1 MGFFDFLTARKHGD
15 LRHAR
20 LEPPLPFDGFAQRI
34 KPVAD
39 WGALVL
45 PDEGRRTLREIAAH
59 VRRRP
64 RLHERWGFF
73 AKHAGHRG
81 SSVLLSGGSAGGRMM
96 AAEVLARDLQRD
108 LIRVDLSAVV
118 SKYLGETEK
127 NLRRLFDA
135 AENGGS
141 VLFFDEADALFGKR
155 TEVKDSH
162 DRYANAEVSYLL
174 ERMERFTGLAIV
186 AANRRQNLD
195 EAFTRRLHYRVE
207 FPDPHGA

>member
-20 LEPPLPFDGFAQRI
+20 LEPPPPFDELAQRI

-39 WGALVL
+39 WGALAL

-73 AKHAGHRG
+73 AKHAGNRG
-81 SSVLLSGGSAGGRMM
+81 SSVLLTGGSSGDRML

-108 LIRVDLSAVV
+108 LVRIDLSTVD

-135 AENGGS
+135 AEDGGS
-141 VLFFDEADALFGKR
+141 ILFFDEADALLGKR
-155 TEVKDSH
+155 TEVRDSH
-162 DRYANAEVSYLL
+162 DRFANAEVSYLL
-174 ERMERFTGLAIV
+174 ERMEQFRGLAIV
-186 AANRRQNLD
+186 ATNGRQNLD
-195 EAFTRRLHYRVE
+195 EAFTRRLRYLVE
-207 FPDPHGA
+207 FPDQSGT